1 MFSYN
6 TSVHEGTKYSP
17 YELVFGRIAR
27 LPSAHP
33 IIEENIEPTYHE
45 YITNLFNKIR
55 DLQIQAQQN
64 LIRAKERSKTYY
76 DRHLN
81 PQQLQIGMHVFLLK
95 EPRKG
100 IPKIF
105 HER

>member
-17 YELVFGRIAR
+17 YELIFGRIAR

-45 YITNLFNKIR
+45 YIVNLFNKIR
-55 DLQIQAQQN
+55 DLQI
-64 LIRAKERSKTYY
+64 
-76 DRHLN
+76 
-81 PQQLQIGMHVFLLK
+81 
-95 EPRKG
+95 
-100 IPKIF
+100 
-105 HER
+105 